1 MIEESETGTERI
13 ADLLSETGIQ
23 VIDVDRTI
31 ARQAAHFRAHSMR
44 AGRKPLTM
52 PDAMIAATAIVARC
66 DLVVGNDREWKK
78 VEGLPFLF
86 LGDITKRKI

>member
-1 MIEESETGTERI
+1 
-13 ADLLSETGIQ
+13 
-23 VIDVDRTI
+23 
-31 ARQAAHFRAHSMR
+31 
-44 AGRKPLTM
+44 M